1 MEPLTALDW
10 QEVFLA
16 GCRAA
21 SGPDRAGTAVAAAL
35 EAMAAK
41 AREIAERQARIRES
55 RTPR

>member
-16 GCRAA
+16 GA
-21 SGPDRAGTAVAAAL
+21 SAIAFPHQPAGGALAVAL

-41 AREIAERQARIRES
+41 AREIAERQRAREQ
-55 RTPR
+55 